1 MQARR
6 VFLFLCSWALL
17 PVVQSK
23 QCTRDHVMP
32 GWDDD
37 WWSWSTLWVDLSGC
51 ATLHLSGSRM
61 GDEDIR
67 PLRALAEA
75 LKTNSALTALHLYGS
90 RMGDEGSRALA
101 EALKTN
107 SALTTLHLGGN
118 RIGDEGAWALAEA
131 LKTNSALTTLHLSGN
146 SLGDEGAWALAEA
159 LKTNSALTRL
169 PLSRNRIGAE
179 GARALAEALKTNSA
193 LTTLR
198 LYFSIVDELDPN
210 VNSIGAEGARA
221 LAEAAA
227 VKEPNDRLQKV
238 DLCLRLF
245 DAKAAEE
252 KAAAERAAA
261 AQVVEQKAK
270 TLGLHA
276 VFQELGI
283 ASGFLARAV
292 QWCSQMGADTAAEL
306 AYLKREEVDQL
317 VESLGLTFP
326 ILKQRQI
333 AARLAA
339 AFKVG
344 KDEV

>member
-107 SALTTLHLGGN
+107 SALTTLHLDSNSIGN
-118 RIGDEGAWALAEA
+118 
-131 LKTNSALTTLHLSGN
+131 
-146 SLGDEGAWALAEA
+146 
-159 LKTNSALTRL
+159 
-169 PLSRNRIGAE
+169 E